1 MYTQCTHCG
10 AVFRVRMKELT
21 VAQGKLRCGECDE
34 VFIATDTLTT
44 TLPRKESLTTEEIDE
59 DSVVDPNVLVPQY
72 KRPTKKH
79 KFNTSQILT
88 VIALLLLLVSQFL
101 YVNKSWFTHELK
113 RSPDQVKMIRRNII
127 SHPNDNGV
135 LLISASIENKAK
147 HAQPY
152 PYIEVTLFDNE
163 ENTIA
168 LRRFKP
174 AEYLQNYSK
183 DEIFPINKETTLKLK
198 IVDPGKKATR
208 FNFRF
213 M

>member
-1 MYTQCTHCG
+1 
-10 AVFRVRMKELT
+10 MKELT

-44 TLPRKESLTTEEIDE
+44 TLPRKESLTREEIDE
-59 DSVVDPNVLVPQY
+59 EGIIDPDVLAPQF
-72 KRPTKKH
+72 KRSTVKH
-79 KFNTSQILT
+79 KFNTLQILT
-88 VIALLLLLVSQFL
+88 VVALLLLLISQFL
-101 YVNKSWFTHELK
+101 YTNKNWFTHQLK
-113 RSPDQVKMIRRNII
+113 RSPEQVKMIRRNII

-174 AEYLQNYSK
+174 MEYLQNYSE